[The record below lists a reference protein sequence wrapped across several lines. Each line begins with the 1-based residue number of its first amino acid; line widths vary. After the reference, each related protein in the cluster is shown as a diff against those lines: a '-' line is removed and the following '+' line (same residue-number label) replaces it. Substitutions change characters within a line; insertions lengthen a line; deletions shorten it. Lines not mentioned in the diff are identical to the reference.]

1 VLEEACRQWVAWQ
14 VASMDEA
21 SFTLSVNVSPRQ
33 LRDPSFVKE
42 VGRILTRA
50 GLPPSHLTLEITESF
65 MVEDPES
72 ARSRLHELKALGVR
86 ISMDDFGT
94 GYSSLASLQDLPLD
108 ILKIDKVFVDH
119 IAEDPRRTAF
129 AQAIIRMG
137 KTLGL
142 GLIAEGVE
150 TAEQSERLQSLG
162 CRFAQGFYFS
172 RPVPAEDIQHML
184 NASHATRMA
193 GGRWSDGT
201 TQNPRAWL
209 RVLDNTA

>member
-1 VLEEACRQWVAWQ
+1 V
-14 VASMDEA
+14 
-21 SFTLSVNVSPRQ
+21 SVNVSPRQ
-33 LRDPSFVKE
+33 LRDPTFVSE
-42 VGRILTRA
+42 VWRILTRV

-65 MVEDPES
+65 MVDDPES
-72 ARSRLHELKALGVR
+72 ARARLRELKALGVR

-108 ILKIDKVFVDH
+108 VLKIDKLFVDH
-119 IAEDPRRTAF
+119 VAEDPRRTAF

-150 TAEQSERLQSLG
+150 NAEQAERLQSLG

-172 RPVPAEDIQHML
+172 RPVAADEIKRML
-184 NASHATRMA
+184 HASHAIRVA
-193 GGRWSDGT
+193 GGRWSESEPDR
-201 TQNPRAWL
+201 RAWL
-209 RVLDNTA
+209 RVLEESA